1 MEHEAKDFSLDN
13 LAIGNRLRLGR
24 EALGLTRDQLSE
36 LLDISGYYLGQ
47 LERGERQMSLPLLVK
62 VCEKLHL
69 SLDYLVL
76 GSNAQAYENMD
87 EIEALLKKCSKTEIE
102 LIKKLIRTV
111 LPYINQQRKL

>member
-76 GSNAQAYENMD
+76 GSNSQEYKNMD